1 MAINN
6 SSNLA
11 NMTEIHAE
19 QTMLTSSKAVVV
31 LEKFGLV
38 KTQPK
43 NKGTQIK
50 FRRPDTFT
58 ASTTALTEGVAP
70 TARAF
75 SYTDVTATIAQYGD
89 LVETTDVLEDTID
102 CPMLNDM
109 SVQVGENVGRTTEAL
124 NWGVLKAGT
133 NVAYANG
140 SARNA
145 VNTKLTLALQ
155 RSVIRTLRSNKGAM
169 FTKVLDGSIDVGTKP
184 VEASYIAITH
194 TDVEHDIREM
204 AGFIPAA
211 AYGSRKLVSEYEIGA
226 VDNVRYVI
234 SPDLNP
240 IIDAGGAKGATA
252 VSTGGTLADV
262 YPILYL
268 AKEAFGCVAL
278 GGKSAQS
285 IVPSLLPTGTKD
297 KSDPMGQRGYVSAK
311 YYHVC
316 KILNDAWMVRAEV
329 AVTPL

>member
-1 MAINN
+1 MAIQN
-6 SSNLA
+6 STNTA
-11 NMTEIHAE
+11 NMTEVYAE
-19 QTMLTSSKAVVV
+19 QKMLTSSKAVVV

-38 KTQPK
+38 KTMPK
-43 NKGTQIK
+43 NGGLQIK
-50 FRRPDTFT
+50 FRRPDVFT
-58 ASTTALTEGVAP
+58 ASTTPLTEGVAP

-75 SYTDVTATIAQYGD
+75 TYTDTTATIAQYGD

-109 SVQVGENVGRTTEAL
+109 STQVGENIGRTTEAL

-145 VNTKLTLALQ
+145 VNTKLTQALQ
-155 RSVIRTLRSNKGAM
+155 RAVIRTLRSNKGMM
-169 FTKVLDGSIDVGTKP
+169 FSKVLDGSIDVGTKP

-194 TDVEHDIREM
+194 TDVEHDIRELT
-204 AGFIPAA
+204 GFIPAA

-240 IIDAGGAKGATA
+240 IIDAGGAKGSTA
-252 VSTGGTLADV
+252 VSTSGTLADV

-268 AKEAFGCVAL
+268 AKEAFGCIAL
-278 GGKSAQS
+278 GGKAAKSVSPS
-285 IVPSLLPTGTKD
+285 ILPSGTRD
-297 KSDPMGQRGYVSAK
+297 KSDPLGQRGYVSAK
-311 YYHVC
+311 YYHTC